1 MLLAGC
7 GGGGS
12 SRPDKRALNGAIVRW
27 GAATRAF
34 DGQLRTCGSHLT
46 PTRDFF
52 STCMKQPP
60 LGYMGAAAA
69 LRSAFSAE
77 CDKGSAQAGRLL
89 ARDLALMRR
98 EIAAANEV
106 GNAALDRRRHRGPPA
121 VQVEE
126 RASRTV
132 ARDLAELRRLA
143 SGC

>member
-1 MLLAGC
+1 
-7 GGGGS
+7 
-12 SRPDKRALNGAIVRW
+12 
-27 GAATRAF
+27 
-34 DGQLRTCGSHLT
+34 
-46 PTRDFF
+46 
-52 STCMKQPP
+52 MKQPP

-98 EIAAANEV
+98 EIAAADEV